1 MWFWIFMLVMNI
13 WLPIFMIG
21 FGRYFL
27 KHAPKE
33 INPVFG
39 YRTSMSMKNQETW
52 QFAHHYM
59 GRLWYISGLILLP
72 LSAVLMLPLLGKD
85 TETVGMLGSLI
96 CITQVVV
103 VIGEII
109 PTEMALHKK
118 FDKQGRPRETV
129 GTAVAEKGERRV

>member
-85 TETVGMLGSLI
+85 TDTIGMLGSLI
-96 CITQVVV
+96 CIAQIVVI
-103 VIGEII
+103 IGEII

-118 FDKQGRPRETV
+118 FDKQGRPRQTV
-129 GTAVAEKGERRV
+129 QKAIAEEGEQRV

>member
-21 FGRYFL
+21 FGRHFL

-85 TETVGMLGSLI
+85 TETVGMLGCLI
-96 CITQVVV
+96 CIVQVVV
-103 VIGEII
+103 LIGEII

-118 FDKQGRPRETV
+118 FDKQGRPRQIVEK
-129 GTAVAEKGERRV
+129 AVAEEGERRV

>member
-1 MWFWIFMLVMNI
+1 
-13 WLPIFMIG
+13 
-21 FGRYFL
+21 
-27 KHAPKE
+27 
-33 INPVFG
+33 
-39 YRTSMSMKNQETW
+39 MSMKNQETW

-85 TETVGMLGSLI
+85 TDTIGMLGSLI
-96 CITQVVV
+96 CIAQIVVI
-103 VIGEII
+103 IGEII

-129 GTAVAEKGERRV
+129 GTAVAEEGEKRV

>member
-96 CITQVVV
+96 CIAQIVVI
-103 VIGEII
+103 IGEII

-118 FDKQGRPRETV
+118 FDKQGRPRQTV
-129 GTAVAEKGERRV
+129 GTAVAEEGERRV